1 MSRDRSLDIA
11 VTGLAARFPGA
22 TDLAEWW
29 SALVAGRVLT
39 RRHTR
44 DELLDAGMPR
54 SLLDDPDFVPVH
66 GHLDDADRFENT
78 LFRVSPREA
87 EMMDPQHRLM
97 LEVAWG
103 ALEDAGCRPGDTSVT
118 GVFASASSSGYLRAM
133 VAGGALD
140 PLTLEDALHGTE
152 PDFMASLLSYK
163 LGLTGPAVAVQ
174 TACSSSLVAVHL
186 AVQALLNG
194 DCDQALVVGA
204 GIAHPQGGHLHVPGG
219 IHSATGACRPFDESA
234 DGVVAGS
241 GVACVVLR
249 RLADALEDGPEPYGV
264 VLGTAIN
271 NDGASK
277 AGYYAPSVDG
287 QEAVIRAALA
297 AADVDGGS
305 LGYLEAHATGTRV
318 GDPIEW
324 TAASA
329 ALGGTGAGPG
339 TIAVGALK
347 ANTGHLDNAAGVAS
361 LIKALL
367 VVKEGVVPPV
377 AGFTRLNPL
386 LETEDSPLYVPAEA
400 REWRGPLPR
409 RAGISSFGVGGTN
422 AHVVIE
428 QAPPVRAADT
438 GGEEDTGRLVLLSAA
453 DPEALARS
461 AQRLGAHLRR
471 EEPALAD
478 AAFTLAA
485 ARAELPVRLAVAGR
499 TGAEIADR
507 LASGAGV
514 VRDEATTGGLPAPA
528 LFLFPGQGSQ
538 YPGMARPFA
547 EALPGFEDALRDC
560 LAAFDP
566 ATACVVRR
574 ALLDESFPTAELEAT
589 ELAQPALF
597 AVEYAASAALRALG
611 VTPAAVAG
619 HSLGEITAAC
629 VAGALDLADAARLVT
644 VRGRAMADCP
654 PGAMLAVGCDEASLR
669 TLLAESGQKLELA
682 AHNAPESCVVA
693 GAEDAVEAFRTW
705 LGEDVP
711 TKRLRTSHAFH
722 SALVE
727 PALAPLS
734 AALAGITLR
743 RPVLPFAANTT
754 GELVPA
760 GTRITADRFVAQARG
775 TVRFAEAMETLARR
789 FPGAVAVEIGPGRVL
804 SALAVAAGLT
814 PVALSPARTA
824 RPGEEVLTALG
835 TLWAKG
841 LPLAPTAL
849 SGPGRR
855 VHLPGYAFAG
865 PRWMAPE
872 ARPREAVLLGAAG
885 RTPGAA
891 EGPDTAT
898 AHGQLGA
905 VRVEEAAAEEDPATV
920 LAGLWA
926 ELLGHTGLTADADFF
941 DLGGDSLATTHLARR
956 IKLRLGV
963 SVSLRDLL
971 IGRTLGRQTEIV
983 LGLLDRSVV
992 HH

>member
-44 DELLDAGMPR
+44 GELLDAGMPR

-133 VAGGALD
+133 VAGGGLD

-219 IHSATGACRPFDESA
+219 IHSAAGACRPFDESA

-249 RLADALEDGPEPYGV
+249 RLDDALADGPEPYGV

-377 AGFTRLNPL
+377 AGFSRLNPL

-422 AHVVIE
+422 AHVVVE
-428 QAPPVRAADT
+428 QAPPVRPAET

-453 DPEALARS
+453 DPGALARS
-461 AQRLGAHLRR
+461 AQRLGSHLRR

-478 AAFTLAA
+478 VSFTLAA

-499 TGAEIADR
+499 TGAEIAER
-507 LASGAGV
+507 LASGEGV
-514 VRDEATTGGLPAPA
+514 VRDEVTTGGLPAPA

-538 YPGMARPFA
+538 HPGMARPFA

-566 ATACVVRR
+566 ATAGVVRR
-574 ALLDESFPTAELEAT
+574 ALLDESFPAAELEAT

-611 VTPAAVAG
+611 VAPAAVAG

-669 TLLAESGQKLELA
+669 TLLAESGPELELA
-682 AHNAPESCVVA
+682 AHNGPESCVVA
-693 GAEDAVEAFRTW
+693 GTEDAVEAFRTR
-705 LGEDVP
+705 LGAGVP
-711 TKRLRTSHAFH
+711 TTRLRTSHAFH

-743 RPVLPFAANTT
+743 RPVLPFAANAT

-760 GTRITADRFVAQARG
+760 GARITADRFVAQARG

-789 FPGAVAVEIGPGRVL
+789 FPGAVAVEVGPGRVL

-814 PVALSPARTA
+814 PVALSPVRTA

-872 ARPREAVLLGAAG
+872 ARPREAALPGAPG
-885 RTPGAA
+885 RTPDAA
-891 EGPDTAT
+891 TTTAT
-898 AHGQLGA
+898 ANGQLPD
-905 VRVEEAAAEEDPATV
+905 VRTEEAPAPAEDPAAV

-926 ELLGHTGLTADADFF
+926 DLLGHTGLTADADFF

-983 LGLLDRSVV
+983 LGLLDRPVV
-992 HH
+992 RS

>member
-1 MSRDRSLDIA
+1 M
-11 VTGLAARFPGA
+11 
-22 TDLAEWW
+22 
-29 SALVAGRVLT
+29 
-39 RRHTR
+39 
-44 DELLDAGMPR
+44 
-54 SLLDDPDFVPVH
+54 
-66 GHLDDADRFENT
+66 
-78 LFRVSPREA
+78 
-87 EMMDPQHRLM
+87 
-97 LEVAWG
+97 
-103 ALEDAGCRPGDTSVT
+103 
-118 GVFASASSSGYLRAM
+118 
-133 VAGGALD
+133 
-140 PLTLEDALHGTE
+140 
-152 PDFMASLLSYK
+152 
-163 LGLTGPAVAVQ
+163 
-174 TACSSSLVAVHL
+174 
-186 AVQALLNG
+186 
-194 DCDQALVVGA
+194 
-204 GIAHPQGGHLHVPGG
+204 
-219 IHSATGACRPFDESA
+219 
-234 DGVVAGS
+234 
-241 GVACVVLR
+241 
-249 RLADALEDGPEPYGV
+249 
-264 VLGTAIN
+264 
-271 NDGASK
+271 
-277 AGYYAPSVDG
+277 
-287 QEAVIRAALA
+287 
-297 AADVDGGS
+297 
-305 LGYLEAHATGTRV
+305 
-318 GDPIEW
+318 
-324 TAASA
+324 
-329 ALGGTGAGPG
+329 
-339 TIAVGALK
+339 
-347 ANTGHLDNAAGVAS
+347 
-361 LIKALL
+361 
-367 VVKEGVVPPV
+367 
-377 AGFTRLNPL
+377 
-386 LETEDSPLYVPAEA
+386 
-400 REWRGPLPR
+400 
-409 RAGISSFGVGGTN
+409 
-422 AHVVIE
+422 
-428 QAPPVRAADT
+428 
-438 GGEEDTGRLVLLSAA
+438 
-453 DPEALARS
+453 
-461 AQRLGAHLRR
+461 
-471 EEPALAD
+471 
-478 AAFTLAA
+478 
-485 ARAELPVRLAVAGR
+485 
-499 TGAEIADR
+499 
-507 LASGAGV
+507 
-514 VRDEATTGGLPAPA
+514 
-528 LFLFPGQGSQ
+528 
-538 YPGMARPFA
+538 
-547 EALPGFEDALRDC
+547 
-560 LAAFDP
+560 
-566 ATACVVRR
+566 
-574 ALLDESFPTAELEAT
+574 
-589 ELAQPALF
+589 
-597 AVEYAASAALRALG
+597 
-611 VTPAAVAG
+611 
-619 HSLGEITAAC
+619 
-629 VAGALDLADAARLVT
+629 T